1 MWSVLEMKPFV
12 VGEQKRKDDSSTKA
26 GSKYNFLAQT
36 SDGLDKLPFVNK
48 LAR

>member
-1 MWSVLEMKPFV
+1 MWSVLEMKTFV
-12 VGEQKRKDDSSTKA
+12 VGEKRKDDSSTKA

>member
-1 MWSVLEMKPFV
+1 MWSVLEMKTFV
-12 VGEQKRKDDSSTKA
+12 EQKRKDDSSTKA